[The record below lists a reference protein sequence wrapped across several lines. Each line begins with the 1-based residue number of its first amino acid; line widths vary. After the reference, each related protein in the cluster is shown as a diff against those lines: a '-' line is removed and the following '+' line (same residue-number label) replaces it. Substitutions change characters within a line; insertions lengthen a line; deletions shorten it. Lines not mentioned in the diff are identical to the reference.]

1 MVIQLLRLDHLC
13 PNQENLLALKNR
25 HYLPKNIQ
33 KNLVRNFTVWG
44 MITRPDQEYCHKMV
58 AELRLLNHQ
67 EMLQLFPDA
76 TIEIEKIVGLEK
88 SIIAI
93 KNLSKIT

>member
-1 MVIQLLRLDHLC
+1 
-13 PNQENLLALKNR
+13 
-25 HYLPKNIQ
+25 
-33 KNLVRNFTVWG
+33 
-44 MITRPDQEYCHKMV
+44 MITRPDQEYCYKMV
-58 AELRLLNHQ
+58 GELRLLNYQ

-76 TIEIEKIVGLEK
+76 TIEIEKFVGLEK

>member
-1 MVIQLLRLDHLC
+1 MV
-13 PNQENLLALKNR
+13 
-25 HYLPKNIQ
+25 
-33 KNLVRNFTVWG
+33 G
-44 MITRPDQEYCHKMV
+44 
-58 AELRLLNHQ
+58 ELRLLNYQ

-76 TIEIEKIVGLEK
+76 TIEIEKFVGLEK

>member
-1 MVIQLLRLDHLC
+1 
-13 PNQENLLALKNR
+13 
-25 HYLPKNIQ
+25 
-33 KNLVRNFTVWG
+33 

-58 AELRLLNHQ
+58 AELRLLNYQ
-67 EMLQLFPDA
+67 EIMLQLFPDA
-76 TIEIEKIVGLEK
+76 TIEIEKFVGLEK

>member
-1 MVIQLLRLDHLC
+1 
-13 PNQENLLALKNR
+13 
-25 HYLPKNIQ
+25 
-33 KNLVRNFTVWG
+33 

-76 TIEIEKIVGLEK
+76 TIEIEKFVGLEK